1 MSSEAGV
8 SKLQPRDQIQLTAC
22 FRKARELRMGFRF
35 FEGLWKQSKKKKK
48 KNTTCGRDRSG
59 PRSLKYCHSSSL
71 QKKCVDRRYKVF
83 IL

>member
-48 KNTTCGRDRSG
+48 KTQHVAETEVA
-59 PRSLKYCHSSSL
+59 HEA
-71 QKKCVDRRYKVF
+71 
-83 IL
+83 